1 MKHTII
7 NALFLSAAIACIS
20 CEDMLDYQPKDRL
33 SPDTYFKTETD
44 CELWTNNYYT
54 VFPSAEGIYSEPY
67 DVIVRDV
74 LADEIS
80 GVRKPM
86 PTDGNWNWEKLRE
99 MNFFLSRAS
108 QIEDESVRLEYEGL
122 TRFFRAY
129 FYFEKVKRYGDVP
142 WVDRP
147 LGSDE
152 EELYKGRDSRELV
165 MEKVME
171 DVDFAIANLPEVQNV
186 YRVTRWTARAL
197 KSRIALFEGTFRK
210 YHGLDGYEE
219 FLQACV
225 NASEPFLT
233 GPYSI
238 YTSGSTPYQD
248 LFTSQD
254 AIETE
259 IILARAYTSAISGM
273 THDVNGHLTGAT
285 MGRPGMTRNVVNM
298 YLMRDGSRY
307 TDQEN
312 YATKTFVEECKNRD
326 LRMAQTLRTPG
337 YKRIGGSK
345 ELAPD
350 LSRSTTGYQLIK
362 YLTEEKYD
370 ANKASTNDMR
380 PVGIDPRY
388 LAYFMRAMDL
398 AKVFYSLG
406 GGLRQSLNYAE
417 AKAELGTLKQAD
429 LDNTIRPLRA
439 RAGLPDLDMEEANA
453 NPDPYLSSPET
464 GYANVTGDNKGVI
477 LEIRR
482 ERTLETPM
490 EGLRYWDIMRW
501 KEGKRFEKPI
511 EGLYFPG
518 TGEYDLDGNGSVD
531 VCIYDTEK
539 APGNSADVLYL
550 KLGSDIVLSEGTS
563 GNVLAHSTQQRTWNE
578 ERDYLYPIPT
588 DDRVLTQ
595 GAISQNPGW
604 NDGLPF

>member
-108 QIEDESVRLEYEGL
+108 QVEDEFVRLEYEGL

-152 EELYKGRDSRELV
+152 EELYKGRDSRESV

-307 TDQEN
+307 TDQEH
-312 YATKTFVEECKNRD
+312 YDTKTFVEECKNRD

-370 ANKASTNDMR
+370 ANKASTNDMPLFR
-380 PVGIDPRY
+380 
-388 LAYFMRAMDL
+388 LAEVL
-398 AKVFYSLG
+398 
-406 GGLRQSLNYAE
+406 LNYAE

-429 LDNTIRPLRA
+429 LDNTIRPLRV

-563 GNVLAHSTQQRTWNE
+563 GNVLAHSTQQRIWNE

>member
-108 QIEDESVRLEYEGL
+108 QVEDESVRLEYEGL

-152 EELYKGRDSRELV
+152 EELYKGRDSRESV

-248 LFTSQD
+248 LFTSQN

-312 YATKTFVEECKNRD
+312 YAIKTFVEECKNRD

-370 ANKASTNDMR
+370 ANKASTNDMPLFR
-380 PVGIDPRY
+380 
-388 LAYFMRAMDL
+388 LAEVL
-398 AKVFYSLG
+398 
-406 GGLRQSLNYAE
+406 LNYAE

-429 LDNTIRPLRA
+429 LDNTIRPLRV
-439 RAGLPDLDMEEANA
+439 RAGLPDLDMEEANR

-563 GNVLAHSTQQRTWNE
+563 GNVLAHSTQQRIWNE
-578 ERDYLYPIPT
+578 ARDYLYPIPT

>member
-1 MKHTII
+1 MTMKHTII

-20 CEDMLDYQPKDRL
+20 CEEMLDYQPKDRL

-86 PTDGNWNWEKLRE
+86 PTDGNWNWKKLRE

-108 QIEDESVRLEYEGL
+108 QVEDESVRLEYEGL

-152 EELYKGRDSRELV
+152 EELYEGRDSRESV

-248 LFTSQD
+248 LFTSQN
-254 AIETE
+254 AIGTE

-307 TDQEN
+307 TDQAD

-337 YKRIGGSK
+337 YKRIGSSK

-370 ANKASTNDMR
+370 ANKASTNDMPLFR
-380 PVGIDPRY
+380 
-388 LAYFMRAMDL
+388 LAEVL
-398 AKVFYSLG
+398 
-406 GGLRQSLNYAE
+406 LNYAE

-429 LDNTIRPLRA
+429 LDNTIRPLRV

-453 NPDPYLSSPET
+453 NPDPYLASSET
-464 GYANVTGDNKGVI
+464 GYANVTGANKGVI

-550 KLGSDIVLSEGTS
+550 KLGSDIVLSGETS
-563 GNVLAHSTQQRTWNE
+563 GNVLAHSTQQRIWNE

>member
-86 PTDGNWNWEKLRE
+86 PTDGNWNWKKLRE

-108 QIEDESVRLEYEGL
+108 QVEDESVRLEYEGL

-152 EELYKGRDSRELV
+152 EELYEGRDPRESV

-248 LFTSQD
+248 LFTSQN
-254 AIETE
+254 AIGTE

-307 TDQEN
+307 TDQAD

-362 YLTEEKYD
+362 YLTEERYD
-370 ANKASTNDMR
+370 ANKASTNDMPLFR
-380 PVGIDPRY
+380 
-388 LAYFMRAMDL
+388 LAEVL
-398 AKVFYSLG
+398 
-406 GGLRQSLNYAE
+406 LNYAE

-429 LDNTIRPLRA
+429 LDNTIRPLRV

-453 NPDPYLSSPET
+453 HPDPYLSSSET
-464 GYANVTGDNKGVI
+464 GYANVTGANKGVI

-550 KLGSDIVLSEGTS
+550 KLGSGIVLSGETS
-563 GNVLAHSTQQRTWNE
+563 GNVLAHSTQQRIWNE

>member
-86 PTDGNWNWEKLRE
+86 PTDGNWNWKKLRE

-108 QIEDESVRLEYEGL
+108 QVEDESVRLEYEGL

-147 LGSDE
+147 LSSDE
-152 EELYKGRDSRELV
+152 EELYKGRDSRESV

-312 YATKTFVEECKNRD
+312 YAIKTFVEECKNRD

-370 ANKASTNDMR
+370 ANKASTNDMPLFR
-380 PVGIDPRY
+380 
-388 LAYFMRAMDL
+388 LAEVL
-398 AKVFYSLG
+398 
-406 GGLRQSLNYAE
+406 LNYAE

-429 LDNTIRPLRA
+429 LDNTIRPLRV

-453 NPDPYLSSPET
+453 HPDPYLSSSET
-464 GYANVTGDNKGVI
+464 GYANVTGANKGVI

-550 KLGSDIVLSEGTS
+550 KLGSDIVLSGETS
-563 GNVLAHSTQQRTWNE
+563 GNVLAHSTQQRIWNE

>member
-108 QIEDESVRLEYEGL
+108 QVEDESVRLEYEGL

-152 EELYKGRDSRELV
+152 EELYKGRDSRESV

-307 TDQEN
+307 TDQEH
-312 YATKTFVEECKNRD
+312 YDTKTFVEECKNRD

-370 ANKASTNDMR
+370 ANKASTNDMPLFR
-380 PVGIDPRY
+380 
-388 LAYFMRAMDL
+388 LAEVL
-398 AKVFYSLG
+398 
-406 GGLRQSLNYAE
+406 LNYAE

-429 LDNTIRPLRA
+429 LDNTIRPLRV
-439 RAGLPDLDMEEANA
+439 RAGLPDLDMKEANA

-563 GNVLAHSTQQRTWNE
+563 GNVLAHSTQQRIWNE

>member
-370 ANKASTNDMR
+370 ANKASTNDMPLFR
-380 PVGIDPRY
+380 
-388 LAYFMRAMDL
+388 LAEVL
-398 AKVFYSLG
+398 
-406 GGLRQSLNYAE
+406 LNYAE

-429 LDNTIRPLRA
+429 LDNTIRPLRV
-439 RAGLPDLDMEEANA
+439 RAGLPDLDMEEANR

-464 GYANVTGDNKGVI
+464 GYANVTGANKGVI
-477 LEIRR
+477 LEIRH

-563 GNVLAHSTQQRTWNE
+563 GNVLAHSTQQRVWNE

>member
-86 PTDGNWNWEKLRE
+86 PTDGNWNWKKLRE

-108 QIEDESVRLEYEGL
+108 QVEDESVRLEYEGL

-152 EELYKGRDSRELV
+152 EELYKGRDSRESV

-248 LFTSQD
+248 LFTSQN
-254 AIETE
+254 AIGTE

-307 TDQEN
+307 TDQEH
-312 YATKTFVEECKNRD
+312 YAIKTFVEECKNRD

-370 ANKASTNDMR
+370 ANKASTNDMPLFR
-380 PVGIDPRY
+380 
-388 LAYFMRAMDL
+388 LAEVL
-398 AKVFYSLG
+398 
-406 GGLRQSLNYAE
+406 LNYAE

-464 GYANVTGDNKGVI
+464 GYANVTGANKGVI

-563 GNVLAHSTQQRTWNE
+563 GNVLAHSTQQRIWNE

>member
-7 NALFLSAAIACIS
+7 NVILLLATLACVS
-20 CEDMLDYQPKDRL
+20 CEDMLDFQPKDRL
-33 SPDTYFKTETD
+33 SPNTYFRTETD

-54 VFPSAEGIYSEPY
+54 VFPSAEGVYSEPF

-86 PTDGNWNWEKLRE
+86 PTDGNWKWTKLRE
-99 MNFFLSRAS
+99 MNFFLSRSS
-108 QIEDESVRLEYEGL
+108 QIEEESVRLRYEGL

-147 LGSDE
+147 LSSDDN
-152 EELYKGRDSRELV
+152 ELYKGRDSREFV

-171 DVDFAIANLPEVQNV
+171 DIDFAIANLPEKQDV
-186 YRVTRWTARAL
+186 YHVTRWTARAL

-210 YHGLDGYEE
+210 YHGIDGYEKY
-219 FLQACV
+219 LQECIT
-225 NASEPFLT
+225 ASEPFLN
-233 GPYSI
+233 GPYII
-238 YTSGSTPYQD
+238 YTTGSTPYQD
-248 LFTSQD
+248 LFTSQN
-254 AIETE
+254 AIGTE

-285 MGRPGMTRNVVNM
+285 MGRPGMTRNAVNM

-307 TDQEN
+307 TDQPD
-312 YATKTFVEECKNRD
+312 YATKTFVDECKNRD
-326 LRMAQTLRTPG
+326 LRMAQTIRTPK
-337 YKRIGGSK
+337 YKRIGGNK

-370 ANKASTNDMR
+370 ANKASTNDMPLFR
-380 PVGIDPRY
+380 
-388 LAYFMRAMDL
+388 LAEVL
-398 AKVFYSLG
+398 
-406 GGLRQSLNYAE
+406 LNYAE
-417 AKAELGTLKQAD
+417 AKAELGTLKQDD
-429 LDNTIRPLRA
+429 LNKTIKPLRS
-439 RAGLPDLDMEEANA
+439 RAGLPELDMEEANE

-464 GYANVTGDNKGVI
+464 GYANVTGVNKGVI

-511 EGLYFPG
+511 EGLYFAG
-518 TGEYDLDGNGSVD
+518 TGEYDLDGNGTID
-531 VCIYDTEK
+531 VCIYDSET
-539 APGNSADVLYL
+539 APGNKTGVLYL
-550 KLGSDIVLSEGTS
+550 KLGSDIVLSEQTR
-563 GNVLAHSTQQRTWNE
+563 GNLLAHSTTRRTWNE
-578 ERDYLYPIPT
+578 DRDYLYPIPT

-604 NDGLPF
+604 DDGLPF

>member
-33 SPDTYFKTETD
+33 SPDIYFKTETD

-108 QIEDESVRLEYEGL
+108 QVEDESVRLEYEGL

-152 EELYKGRDSRELV
+152 EELYKGRDSRESV

-248 LFTSQD
+248 LFTSQN

-312 YATKTFVEECKNRD
+312 YAIKTFVEECKNRD

-370 ANKASTNDMR
+370 ANKASTNDMPLFR
-380 PVGIDPRY
+380 
-388 LAYFMRAMDL
+388 LAEVL
-398 AKVFYSLG
+398 
-406 GGLRQSLNYAE
+406 LNYAE

-429 LDNTIRPLRA
+429 LDNTIRPLRV

-550 KLGSDIVLSEGTS
+550 KLGTDIVLSKGTS
-563 GNVLAHSTQQRTWNE
+563 GNVLAHSTQQRIWNE
-578 ERDYLYPIPT
+578 ARDYLYPIPT

>member
-33 SPDTYFKTETD
+33 SPDTYFRTETD

-108 QIEDESVRLEYEGL
+108 QVEDESVRLEYEGL

-152 EELYKGRDSRELV
+152 EELYKGRDSRESV

-248 LFTSQD
+248 LFTSQN
-254 AIETE
+254 AIGTE

-307 TDQEN
+307 TDQAD

-370 ANKASTNDMR
+370 ANKASTNDMPLFR
-380 PVGIDPRY
+380 
-388 LAYFMRAMDL
+388 LAEVL
-398 AKVFYSLG
+398 
-406 GGLRQSLNYAE
+406 LNYAE

-429 LDNTIRPLRA
+429 LDNTIRPLRV

-453 NPDPYLSSPET
+453 NPDPYLASSET
-464 GYANVTGDNKGVI
+464 GYANVTGANKGVI

-539 APGNSADVLYL
+539 APGNSADILYL
-550 KLGSDIVLSEGTS
+550 KLGSDIVLSGETS
-563 GNVLAHSTQQRTWNE
+563 GNVLAHSTQQRIWNE

>member
-152 EELYKGRDSRELV
+152 EKLYKGRDSRELV

-370 ANKASTNDMR
+370 ANKASTNDMPLFR
-380 PVGIDPRY
+380 
-388 LAYFMRAMDL
+388 LAEVL
-398 AKVFYSLG
+398 
-406 GGLRQSLNYAE
+406 LNYAE

>member
-80 GVRKPM
+80 GVRRPM

-108 QIEDESVRLEYEGL
+108 QVEDESVRLEYEGL

-152 EELYKGRDSRELV
+152 EELYKGRDSRESV

-233 GPYSI
+233 SPYSI

-248 LFTSQD
+248 LFTSQN

-307 TDQEN
+307 TDQAD

-370 ANKASTNDMR
+370 ANKASTNDMPLFR
-380 PVGIDPRY
+380 
-388 LAYFMRAMDL
+388 LAEVL
-398 AKVFYSLG
+398 
-406 GGLRQSLNYAE
+406 LNYAE

-429 LDNTIRPLRA
+429 LDNTIRPLRV

-453 NPDPYLSSPET
+453 NPDPYLSSSET
-464 GYANVTGDNKGVI
+464 GYANVTGANKGVI

-550 KLGSDIVLSEGTS
+550 KLGSDIVLSGETS
-563 GNVLAHSTQQRTWNE
+563 GNVLAHSTQQRIWNE

>member
-7 NALFLSAAIACIS
+7 NVILLLATIACVS
-20 CEDMLDYQPKDRL
+20 CEDMLDFQPKDRL
-33 SPDTYFKTETD
+33 SPNTYFRTETD

-54 VFPSAEGIYSEPY
+54 VFPSAEGVYSEPF

-86 PTDGNWNWEKLRE
+86 PTDGNWKWTKLRE
-99 MNFFLSRAS
+99 MNFFLSRSS
-108 QIEDESVRLEYEGL
+108 QIEEESVRLRYEGL

-147 LGSDE
+147 LSSDDN
-152 EELYKGRDSRELV
+152 ELYKGRDSREFV

-171 DVDFAIANLPEVQNV
+171 DIDFAIANLPEKQDV
-186 YRVTRWTARAL
+186 YHVTRWTARAL

-210 YHGLDGYEE
+210 YHGIDGYEKY
-219 FLQACV
+219 LQECIT
-225 NASEPFLT
+225 ASEPFLN
-233 GPYSI
+233 GPYVI
-238 YTSGSTPYQD
+238 YTTGSTPYQD
-248 LFTSQD
+248 LFTSQN
-254 AIETE
+254 AIGTE

-285 MGRPGMTRNVVNM
+285 MGRPGMTRNAVNM

-307 TDQEN
+307 TDQPD
-312 YATKTFVEECKNRD
+312 YATKTFVDECKNRD
-326 LRMAQTLRTPG
+326 LRMAQTIRTPK
-337 YKRIGGSK
+337 YKRIGGNK

-370 ANKASTNDMR
+370 ANKASTNDMPLFR
-380 PVGIDPRY
+380 
-388 LAYFMRAMDL
+388 LAEVL
-398 AKVFYSLG
+398 
-406 GGLRQSLNYAE
+406 LNYAE
-417 AKAELGTLKQAD
+417 AKAELGTLKQDD
-429 LDNTIRPLRA
+429 LNKTIKPLRS
-439 RAGLPDLDMEEANA
+439 RAGLPELDMEEANE

-464 GYANVTGDNKGVI
+464 GYANVTGVNKGVI

-511 EGLYFPG
+511 EGLYFAG
-518 TGEYDLDGNGSVD
+518 TGEYDLDGNGTID
-531 VCIYDTEK
+531 VCIYDSET
-539 APGNSADVLYL
+539 APGNKTGVLYL
-550 KLGSDIVLSEGTS
+550 KLGSDIVLSEQTR
-563 GNVLAHSTQQRTWNE
+563 GNLLAHSTTRRTWNE
-578 ERDYLYPIPT
+578 DRDYLYPIPT

-604 NDGLPF
+604 DDGLPF

>member
-86 PTDGNWNWEKLRE
+86 PTDGNWNWKKLRE

-108 QIEDESVRLEYEGL
+108 QVEDESVRLEYEGL

-152 EELYKGRDSRELV
+152 EELYEGRDPRESV

-248 LFTSQD
+248 LFTSQN
-254 AIETE
+254 AIGTE

-307 TDQEN
+307 TDQAD
-312 YATKTFVEECKNRD
+312 YATKTFVEEGKNRD

-362 YLTEEKYD
+362 YLTEERYD
-370 ANKASTNDMR
+370 ANKASTNDMPLFR
-380 PVGIDPRY
+380 
-388 LAYFMRAMDL
+388 LAEVL
-398 AKVFYSLG
+398 
-406 GGLRQSLNYAE
+406 LNYAE

-429 LDNTIRPLRA
+429 LDNTIRPLRV

-453 NPDPYLSSPET
+453 HPDPYLSSSET
-464 GYANVTGDNKGVI
+464 GYANVTGANKGVI

-550 KLGSDIVLSEGTS
+550 KLGSDIVLSGETS
-563 GNVLAHSTQQRTWNE
+563 GNVLAHSTQQRIWNE

>member
-44 CELWTNNYYT
+44 CELWTNNYY
-54 VFPSAEGIYSEPY
+54 FPSAEGIYSEPY

-86 PTDGNWNWEKLRE
+86 PTDGNWNWKKLRE

-108 QIEDESVRLEYEGL
+108 QVEDESVRLEYEGL

-152 EELYKGRDSRELV
+152 EELYEGRDPRESV

-248 LFTSQD
+248 LFTSQN
-254 AIETE
+254 AIGTE

-307 TDQEN
+307 TDQAD

-362 YLTEEKYD
+362 YLTEERYD
-370 ANKASTNDMR
+370 ANKASTNDMPLFR
-380 PVGIDPRY
+380 
-388 LAYFMRAMDL
+388 LAEVL
-398 AKVFYSLG
+398 
-406 GGLRQSLNYAE
+406 LNYAE

-429 LDNTIRPLRA
+429 LDNTIRPLRV

-453 NPDPYLSSPET
+453 HPDPYLSSSET
-464 GYANVTGDNKGVI
+464 GYANVTGANKGVI

-550 KLGSDIVLSEGTS
+550 KLGSDIVLSGETS
-563 GNVLAHSTQQRTWNE
+563 GNVLAHSTQQRIWNE

>member
-108 QIEDESVRLEYEGL
+108 QVEDESVRLEYEGL

-152 EELYKGRDSRELV
+152 EELYKGRDSRESV

-248 LFTSQD
+248 LFTSQN

-312 YATKTFVEECKNRD
+312 YAIKTFVEECKNRD

-370 ANKASTNDMR
+370 ANKASTNDMPLFR
-380 PVGIDPRY
+380 
-388 LAYFMRAMDL
+388 LAEVL
-398 AKVFYSLG
+398 
-406 GGLRQSLNYAE
+406 LNYAE

-490 EGLRYWDIMRW
+490 EGLRYWDIVRW

-563 GNVLAHSTQQRTWNE
+563 GNVLAHSTQQRIWNE
-578 ERDYLYPIPT
+578 ARDYLYPIPT

>member
-152 EELYKGRDSRELV
+152 EELYKGRDSRESV

-210 YHGLDGYEE
+210 YHGLNGYEE

-312 YATKTFVEECKNRD
+312 YAIKTFVEECKNRD

-370 ANKASTNDMR
+370 ANKASTNDMPLFR
-380 PVGIDPRY
+380 
-388 LAYFMRAMDL
+388 LAEVL
-398 AKVFYSLG
+398 
-406 GGLRQSLNYAE
+406 LNYAE

-550 KLGSDIVLSEGTS
+550 KLGSDIVLSGGTS

>member
-86 PTDGNWNWEKLRE
+86 PTDGNWNWKKLRE

-108 QIEDESVRLEYEGL
+108 QVEDESVRLEYEGL

-152 EELYKGRDSRELV
+152 EELYEGRDPRESV

-248 LFTSQD
+248 LFTSQN
-254 AIETE
+254 AIGTE

-307 TDQEN
+307 TDQAD

-362 YLTEEKYD
+362 YLTEERYD
-370 ANKASTNDMR
+370 ANKASTNDMPLFR
-380 PVGIDPRY
+380 
-388 LAYFMRAMDL
+388 LAEVL
-398 AKVFYSLG
+398 
-406 GGLRQSLNYAE
+406 LNYAE

-429 LDNTIRPLRA
+429 LDNTIRPLRV

-453 NPDPYLSSPET
+453 HPDPYLSSSET
-464 GYANVTGDNKGVI
+464 GYANVTGANKGVI

-490 EGLRYWDIMRW
+490 EELRYWDIMRW

-550 KLGSDIVLSEGTS
+550 KLGSDIVLSGETS
-563 GNVLAHSTQQRTWNE
+563 GNVLAHSTQQRIWNE

>member
-248 LFTSQD
+248 LFTSQN

-312 YATKTFVEECKNRD
+312 YAIKTFVEECKNRD

-370 ANKASTNDMR
+370 ANKASTNDMPLFR
-380 PVGIDPRY
+380 
-388 LAYFMRAMDL
+388 LAEVL
-398 AKVFYSLG
+398 
-406 GGLRQSLNYAE
+406 LNYAE

-429 LDNTIRPLRA
+429 LDNTIRPLRV

-550 KLGSDIVLSEGTS
+550 KLGSDIVLSGGTS

>member
-7 NALFLSAAIACIS
+7 NVILFLAAIACVS
-20 CEDMLDYQPKDRL
+20 CEDMLDFQPKDRL
-33 SPDTYFKTETD
+33 SPDTYFRTETD

-54 VFPSAEGIYSEPY
+54 VFPSAEGVYSEPF

-86 PTDGNWNWEKLRE
+86 PTDGNWKWTKLRE
-99 MNFFLSRAS
+99 MNFFLSRSS
-108 QIEDESVRLEYEGL
+108 QIEEESVRLRYEGL

-142 WVDRP
+142 WVDKP
-147 LGSDE
+147 LSSDDN
-152 EELYKGRDSRELV
+152 ELYKGRDSREFV

-171 DVDFAIANLPEVQNV
+171 DIDFAIANLPEKQDV
-186 YRVTRWTARAL
+186 YHVTRWTARAL

-210 YHGLDGYEE
+210 YHGIDGYEKY
-219 FLQACV
+219 LQECV
-225 NASEPFLT
+225 TASEPFLN
-233 GPYSI
+233 GPYNI
-238 YTSGSTPYQD
+238 YTTGSTPYQD
-248 LFTSQD
+248 LFTSQN
-254 AIETE
+254 AIGTE

-285 MGRPGMTRNVVNM
+285 MGRPGMTRNAVNM

-307 TDQEN
+307 TDQPG
-312 YATKTFVEECKNRD
+312 YATKTFVDECKNRD
-326 LRMAQTLRTPG
+326 LRMAQTIRTPK
-337 YKRIGGSK
+337 YKRIGGNK

-370 ANKASTNDMR
+370 ANKASTNDMPLFR
-380 PVGIDPRY
+380 
-388 LAYFMRAMDL
+388 LAEVL
-398 AKVFYSLG
+398 
-406 GGLRQSLNYAE
+406 LNYAE
-417 AKAELGTLKQAD
+417 AKAELGTLKQDD
-429 LDNTIRPLRA
+429 LNKTIKPLRS
-439 RAGLPDLDMEEANA
+439 RAGLPELDIEEANE

-464 GYANVTGDNKGVI
+464 GYANVTGANKGVI

-501 KEGKRFEKPI
+501 KEGKRFEMPI
-511 EGLYFPG
+511 EGLYFAG
-518 TGEYDLDGNGSVD
+518 TGEYDLDGNGTVD
-531 VCIYDTEK
+531 VYIYDSET
-539 APGNSADVLYL
+539 APGNKADVLYL
-550 KLGSDIVLSEGTS
+550 KLGTDIVLSGKTS
-563 GNVLAHSTQQRTWNE
+563 DNLLAHSTTHRIWNE

-604 NDGLPF
+604 DDGLPF

>member
-86 PTDGNWNWEKLRE
+86 PTDGNWNWKKLRE

-108 QIEDESVRLEYEGL
+108 QVEDESVRLEYEGL

-152 EELYKGRDSRELV
+152 EELYEGRDPRESV

-248 LFTSQD
+248 LFTSQN
-254 AIETE
+254 AIGTE

-307 TDQEN
+307 TDQAD

-362 YLTEEKYD
+362 YLTEERYD
-370 ANKASTNDMR
+370 ANKASTNDMPLFR
-380 PVGIDPRY
+380 
-388 LAYFMRAMDL
+388 LAEVL
-398 AKVFYSLG
+398 
-406 GGLRQSLNYAE
+406 LNYAE

-429 LDNTIRPLRA
+429 LDNTIRPLRV

-453 NPDPYLSSPET
+453 HPDPYLSSSET
-464 GYANVTGDNKGVI
+464 GYANVTGANKGVI

-518 TGEYDLDGNGSVD
+518 TGEYDLDGNGAGD

-550 KLGSDIVLSEGTS
+550 KLGSDIVLSGETS
-563 GNVLAHSTQQRTWNE
+563 GNVLAHSTQQRIWNE

>member
-108 QIEDESVRLEYEGL
+108 QVEDESVRLEYEGL

-147 LGSDE
+147 LSSDE
-152 EELYKGRDSRELV
+152 EELYKGRDSRESV

-312 YATKTFVEECKNRD
+312 YAIKTFVEECKNRD

-370 ANKASTNDMR
+370 ANKASTNDMPLFR
-380 PVGIDPRY
+380 
-388 LAYFMRAMDL
+388 LAEVL
-398 AKVFYSLG
+398 
-406 GGLRQSLNYAE
+406 LNYAE

-550 KLGSDIVLSEGTS
+550 KLGSDIVLSGGTS

>member
-108 QIEDESVRLEYEGL
+108 QVEDESVRLEYEGL

-152 EELYKGRDSRELV
+152 EELYKGRDSRESV

-219 FLQACV
+219 FLQECV

-312 YATKTFVEECKNRD
+312 YAIKTFVEECKNRD

-370 ANKASTNDMR
+370 ANKASTNDMPLFR
-380 PVGIDPRY
+380 
-388 LAYFMRAMDL
+388 LAEVL
-398 AKVFYSLG
+398 
-406 GGLRQSLNYAE
+406 LNYAE

-429 LDNTIRPLRA
+429 LDNTIRPLRV

-550 KLGSDIVLSEGTS
+550 KLGTDIVLSKGTS
-563 GNVLAHSTQQRTWNE
+563 GNVLAHSTQQRIWNE

>member
-86 PTDGNWNWEKLRE
+86 PTDGNWNWKKLRE

-108 QIEDESVRLEYEGL
+108 QVEDESVRLEYEGL

-152 EELYKGRDSRELV
+152 EELYEGRDPRESV

-248 LFTSQD
+248 LFTSQN
-254 AIETE
+254 AIGTE

-307 TDQEN
+307 TDQAD

-362 YLTEEKYD
+362 YLTEERYD
-370 ANKASTNDMR
+370 ANKASTNDMPLFR
-380 PVGIDPRY
+380 
-388 LAYFMRAMDL
+388 LAEVL
-398 AKVFYSLG
+398 
-406 GGLRQSLNYAE
+406 LNYAE

-429 LDNTIRPLRA
+429 LDNTIRPLRV

-453 NPDPYLSSPET
+453 HPDPYLSSSET
-464 GYANVTGDNKGVI
+464 GYANVTGANKGVI

-511 EGLYFPG
+511 EGLYSPG

-550 KLGSDIVLSEGTS
+550 KLGSDIVLSGETS
-563 GNVLAHSTQQRTWNE
+563 GNVLAHSTQQRIWNE

>member
-99 MNFFLSRAS
+99 MNFFLSRVS

-312 YATKTFVEECKNRD
+312 YAIKTFVEECKNRD

-370 ANKASTNDMR
+370 ANKASTNDMPLFR
-380 PVGIDPRY
+380 
-388 LAYFMRAMDL
+388 LAEVL
-398 AKVFYSLG
+398 
-406 GGLRQSLNYAE
+406 LNYAE

-550 KLGSDIVLSEGTS
+550 KLGTDIVLSGGTS

>member
-33 SPDTYFKTETD
+33 SPDIYFKTETD

-108 QIEDESVRLEYEGL
+108 QVEDESVRLEYEGL

-152 EELYKGRDSRELV
+152 EELYKGRDSRESV

-312 YATKTFVEECKNRD
+312 YAIKTFVEECKNRD

-370 ANKASTNDMR
+370 ANKASTNDMPLFR
-380 PVGIDPRY
+380 
-388 LAYFMRAMDL
+388 LAEVL
-398 AKVFYSLG
+398 
-406 GGLRQSLNYAE
+406 LNYAE

-429 LDNTIRPLRA
+429 LDNTIRPLRV

-464 GYANVTGDNKGVI
+464 GYANATGDNKGVI

-563 GNVLAHSTQQRTWNE
+563 GNVLAHSTQQRIWNE
-578 ERDYLYPIPT
+578 ARDYLYPIPT

>member
-108 QIEDESVRLEYEGL
+108 QVEDESVRLEYEGL

-152 EELYKGRDSRELV
+152 EELYKGRDSRESV

-248 LFTSQD
+248 LFTSQN

-307 TDQEN
+307 TDQEH
-312 YATKTFVEECKNRD
+312 YDTKTFVEECKNRD

-370 ANKASTNDMR
+370 ANKASTNDMPLFR
-380 PVGIDPRY
+380 
-388 LAYFMRAMDL
+388 LAEVL
-398 AKVFYSLG
+398 
-406 GGLRQSLNYAE
+406 LNYAE

-429 LDNTIRPLRA
+429 LDNTIRPLRV

-563 GNVLAHSTQQRTWNE
+563 GNVLAHSTQQRIWNE

>member
-108 QIEDESVRLEYEGL
+108 QVEDESVRLEYEGL

-152 EELYKGRDSRELV
+152 EELYKGRDSRESV

-219 FLQACV
+219 FLQECV

-312 YATKTFVEECKNRD
+312 YAIKTFVEECKNRD

-370 ANKASTNDMR
+370 ANKASTNDMPLFR
-380 PVGIDPRY
+380 
-388 LAYFMRAMDL
+388 LAEVL
-398 AKVFYSLG
+398 
-406 GGLRQSLNYAE
+406 LNYAE

-429 LDNTIRPLRA
+429 LDNTIRPLRV

-550 KLGSDIVLSEGTS
+550 KLGTDIVLSKGTS

>member
-74 LADEIS
+74 LADEIL

-152 EELYKGRDSRELV
+152 EELYKGRDSRESV

-248 LFTSQD
+248 LFTSQN

-307 TDQEN
+307 TDQAD

-370 ANKASTNDMR
+370 ANKASTNDMPLFR
-380 PVGIDPRY
+380 
-388 LAYFMRAMDL
+388 LAEVL
-398 AKVFYSLG
+398 
-406 GGLRQSLNYAE
+406 LNYAE

-429 LDNTIRPLRA
+429 LDNTIRPLRV

-453 NPDPYLSSPET
+453 NPDPYLSSSET
-464 GYANVTGDNKGVI
+464 GYANVTGANKGVI

-550 KLGSDIVLSEGTS
+550 KLGSDIVLSGETS
-563 GNVLAHSTQQRTWNE
+563 GNVLAHSTQQRIWNE

>member
-86 PTDGNWNWEKLRE
+86 PTDGNWNWKKLRE

-152 EELYKGRDSRELV
+152 EELYEGRDPRESV

-248 LFTSQD
+248 LFTSQN

-307 TDQEN
+307 TDQAD

-362 YLTEEKYD
+362 YLTEERYD
-370 ANKASTNDMR
+370 ANKASTNDMPLFR
-380 PVGIDPRY
+380 
-388 LAYFMRAMDL
+388 LAEVL
-398 AKVFYSLG
+398 
-406 GGLRQSLNYAE
+406 LNYAE

-429 LDNTIRPLRA
+429 LDNTIRPLRV

-453 NPDPYLSSPET
+453 HPDPYLSSSET
-464 GYANVTGDNKGVI
+464 GYANVTGANKGVI

-550 KLGSDIVLSEGTS
+550 KLGSDIVLSGETS
-563 GNVLAHSTQQRTWNE
+563 GNVLAHSTQQRIWNE

>member
-33 SPDTYFKTETD
+33 SPDTYFRTETD

-86 PTDGNWNWEKLRE
+86 PTDGNWNWKKLRE

-108 QIEDESVRLEYEGL
+108 QVEDESVRLEYEGL

-152 EELYKGRDSRELV
+152 EELYKGRDSRESV

-248 LFTSQD
+248 LFTSQN
-254 AIETE
+254 AIGTE

-307 TDQEN
+307 TDQTD

-370 ANKASTNDMR
+370 ANKASTNDMPLFR
-380 PVGIDPRY
+380 
-388 LAYFMRAMDL
+388 LAEVL
-398 AKVFYSLG
+398 
-406 GGLRQSLNYAE
+406 LNYAE
-417 AKAELGTLKQAD
+417 AKAELGTLKQED

-453 NPDPYLSSPET
+453 NPDPYLSSSET
-464 GYANVTGDNKGVI
+464 GYANVTGANKGVI

-550 KLGSDIVLSEGTS
+550 KLGSDIVLSGETS

>member
-33 SPDTYFKTETD
+33 SPDIYFKTETD

-108 QIEDESVRLEYEGL
+108 QVEDESVRLEYEGL

-152 EELYKGRDSRELV
+152 EELYKGRDSRESV

-248 LFTSQD
+248 LFTSQN

-312 YATKTFVEECKNRD
+312 YAIKTFVEECKNRD

-370 ANKASTNDMR
+370 ANKASTNDMPLFR
-380 PVGIDPRY
+380 
-388 LAYFMRAMDL
+388 LAEVL
-398 AKVFYSLG
+398 
-406 GGLRQSLNYAE
+406 LNYAE

-429 LDNTIRPLRA
+429 LDNTIRPLRV

-539 APGNSADVLYL
+539 APGNSDDVLYL
-550 KLGSDIVLSEGTS
+550 KLGTDIVLSGGTS

-578 ERDYLYPIPT
+578 QRDYLYPIPT

>member
-108 QIEDESVRLEYEGL
+108 QVEDESVRLEYEGL

-152 EELYKGRDSRELV
+152 EELYKGRDSRESV

-219 FLQACV
+219 FLQECV

-307 TDQEN
+307 TDQEH
-312 YATKTFVEECKNRD
+312 YDTKTFVEECKNRD

-370 ANKASTNDMR
+370 ANKASTNDMPLFR
-380 PVGIDPRY
+380 
-388 LAYFMRAMDL
+388 LAEVL
-398 AKVFYSLG
+398 
-406 GGLRQSLNYAE
+406 LNYAE

-429 LDNTIRPLRA
+429 LDNTIRPLRV

-550 KLGSDIVLSEGTS
+550 KLGTDIVLSKGTS
-563 GNVLAHSTQQRTWNE
+563 GNVLAHSTQQRIWNE

>member
-7 NALFLSAAIACIS
+7 NVILFLATIACVS
-20 CEDMLDYQPKDRL
+20 CEDMLDFQPKDRL
-33 SPDTYFKTETD
+33 SPDTYFRTETD

-54 VFPSAEGIYSEPY
+54 VFPSAEGVYSEPF

-86 PTDGNWNWEKLRE
+86 PTDGNWKWTKLRE
-99 MNFFLSRAS
+99 MNFFLSRSS
-108 QIEDESVRLEYEGL
+108 QIEEESVRLRYEGL

-142 WVDRP
+142 WVDKP
-147 LGSDE
+147 LSSDDN
-152 EELYKGRDSRELV
+152 ELYKGRDSREFV

-171 DVDFAIANLPEVQNV
+171 DIDFAIANLPEKQDV
-186 YRVTRWTARAL
+186 YHVTRWTARAL

-210 YHGLDGYEE
+210 YHGIDGYEKY
-219 FLQACV
+219 LQECV
-225 NASEPFLT
+225 TASEPFLN
-233 GPYSI
+233 GPYNI
-238 YTSGSTPYQD
+238 YTTGSTPYQD
-248 LFTSQD
+248 LFTSQN
-254 AIETE
+254 AIGTE

-285 MGRPGMTRNVVNM
+285 MGRPGMTRNAVNM

-307 TDQEN
+307 TDQPG
-312 YATKTFVEECKNRD
+312 YATKTFVDECKNRD
-326 LRMAQTLRTPG
+326 LRMAQTIRTPK
-337 YKRIGGSK
+337 YKRIGGNK

-370 ANKASTNDMR
+370 ANKASTNDMPLFR
-380 PVGIDPRY
+380 
-388 LAYFMRAMDL
+388 LAEVL
-398 AKVFYSLG
+398 
-406 GGLRQSLNYAE
+406 LNYAE
-417 AKAELGTLKQAD
+417 AKAELGTLKQDD
-429 LDNTIRPLRA
+429 LNKTIKPLRS
-439 RAGLPDLDMEEANA
+439 RAGLPELDMEEANE

-464 GYANVTGDNKGVI
+464 GYANVTGANKGVI

-511 EGLYFPG
+511 EGLYFAG
-518 TGEYDLDGNGSVD
+518 TGEYDLDGNGTVD
-531 VCIYDTEK
+531 VYIYDSETV
-539 APGNSADVLYL
+539 PGNKADVLYL
-550 KLGSDIVLSEGTS
+550 KLGTDIVLSGKTS
-563 GNVLAHSTQQRTWNE
+563 GNLLAHSTTPRIWNE

-604 NDGLPF
+604 DDGLPF

>member
-33 SPDTYFKTETD
+33 SPATYFKTETD

-86 PTDGNWNWEKLRE
+86 PTDGNWNWKKLRE

-108 QIEDESVRLEYEGL
+108 QVEDESVRLEYEGL

-152 EELYKGRDSRELV
+152 EELYEGRDPRESV

-248 LFTSQD
+248 LFTSQN
-254 AIETE
+254 AIGTE

-307 TDQEN
+307 TDQAD

-362 YLTEEKYD
+362 YLTEERYD
-370 ANKASTNDMR
+370 ANKASTNDMPLFR
-380 PVGIDPRY
+380 
-388 LAYFMRAMDL
+388 LAEVL
-398 AKVFYSLG
+398 
-406 GGLRQSLNYAE
+406 LNYAE

-429 LDNTIRPLRA
+429 LDNTIRPLRV

-453 NPDPYLSSPET
+453 HPDPYLSSSET
-464 GYANVTGDNKGVI
+464 GYANVTGANKGVI

-550 KLGSDIVLSEGTS
+550 KLGSDIVLSGETS
-563 GNVLAHSTQQRTWNE
+563 GNVLAHSTQQRIWNE